1 MVDAFLK
8 VSFTITM
15 PTLVELYQHILWITA
30 PLFFISAASL
40 VLFIRNL
47 VRLQRQSLMLSIPL
61 RQQQDIEFMKAE
73 PLILCLHGP
82 WLTTRFGGLTYELS
96 RMNGIL
102 VQGRGV
108 WFRSRSSGFTTV
120 TMELY
125 RYAIPE
131 PGRYRLKVNG
141 LGARQDNDSEHSLE
155 FARPHIAKSISYVI
169 GIVLS
174 SILVIGSLVFSL
186 LRLTE

>member
-1 MVDAFLK
+1 
-8 VSFTITM
+8 M
-15 PTLVELYQHILWITA
+15 PTLVEIYQHILWITA

-40 VLFIRNL
+40 VLLIRNL
-47 VRLQRQSLMLSIPL
+47 VRLQRQSLLLSIPL
-61 RQQQDIEFMKAE
+61 RQQQDIEFTIE
-73 PLILCLHGP
+73 GPVILCLHGP
-82 WLTTRFGGLTYELS
+82 LLTTRFRGLTYELS
-96 RMNGIL
+96 RMNGL
-102 VQGRGV
+102 PVQGRRV
-108 WFRSRSSGFTTV
+108 WLRSRSSGFTSI

-125 RYAIPE
+125 RYTIPE

-141 LGARQDNDSEHSLE
+141 LGARQDTNSGHSLV
-155 FARPHIAKSISYVI
+155 FARPHTVKSISYVI